1 MYIIFYVFM
10 FSSTHLENWF
20 LFFSFHNISLKSGNS
35 FFFDILIVLKHDIV
49 ICFDV
54 KGCWPLTFQTTLQRK
69 SYRDLRGEVTRSERM
84 VHCIKGGFVRDR
96 PVTAPNLSQYNTR
109 ILEEMRRRESQRA
122 HTALG
127 HRLTALLDR
136 VYKKGRGQTH
146 STTHILNVYLY
157 TICWCL

>member
-1 MYIIFYVFM
+1 
-10 FSSTHLENWF
+10 
-20 LFFSFHNISLKSGNS
+20 
-35 FFFDILIVLKHDIV
+35 
-49 ICFDV
+49 
-54 KGCWPLTFQTTLQRK
+54 
-69 SYRDLRGEVTRSERM
+69 M

-136 VYKKGRGQTH
+136 VYKKGRGQTY
-146 STTHILNVYLY
+146 STTWLY
-157 TICWCL
+157 TLCLLIYYMLMFVKNWEKWKKEEKSNFGLMVWQV